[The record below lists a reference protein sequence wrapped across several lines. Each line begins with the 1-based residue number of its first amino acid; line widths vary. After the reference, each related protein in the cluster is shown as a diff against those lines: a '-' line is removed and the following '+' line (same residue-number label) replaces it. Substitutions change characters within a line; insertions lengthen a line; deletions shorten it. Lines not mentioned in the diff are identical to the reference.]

1 MEEDVDMVDG
11 EVLEDGIP
19 IEEATDS
26 HIGRTIEP
34 SGSAAMKAMDIND
47 AKLTIIFF
55 VNGKELKSSDT
66 ILKAIQQS
74 HDVSTD
80 ENECVVM
87 DNLWKNVHEVSFSIQ
102 EDEDI
107 CLDTFTTEYKG
118 DQLSWDDLLL
128 SSLRSGIDG
137 STLDSLREETNE
149 DVLNSI
155 SILENIN
162 HLKRLLILNGEAF
175 GSRYPTIR
183 TLLINPQM
191 TSKVYQQLREAV
203 LVCSHTLPAWCTK
216 ILLHASFLFPF
227 ALRRQYFLSS
237 SFGVGRTLANIV
249 GFHFAETGN
258 GSNVSSQNESPF
270 RTPRITRQKVRIS
283 RSHVLDSAR
292 KVFDRFGDKDVKL
305 EIEFYN
311 EAGSGLGP
319 TLEFYT
325 LLSHEFQRKALELWR
340 DDEYLPQDMENSN
353 SALVQGKKIDLVYSA
368 NGLFPKPHKAVSTNV
383 TDLFILLGKVM
394 AKSIQDGRLMDIPM
408 SKQFY
413 RLVLGKPLDLGDLQE
428 VAPDLTN
435 SLKGILNI
443 SRAKSDEDS
452 IEDLCLFFVLPG
464 DEKYELCA
472 DGMEIPVTSKNA
484 QQYVDLVVDA
494 VLGSG
499 IRSQVEAF
507 KKGFNCIFPINK
519 LRLFYEDEIELLV
532 CGDKNEAKWT
542 IELLS
547 SAIKFDHGYTASSEP
562 AIALIRVMASFEL
575 ADQRKFLR
583 FVTGAPRLPPG
594 GLMSLNPRLTV
605 VKKSPTLPPREEID
619 ESDFSV
625 EELQRN
631 LSNKDLPSVMTC
643 ANYLKLP
650 PYSDEGILK
659 ERLLY
664 AIREGQGSFD
674 LS

>member
-1 MEEDVDMVDG
+1 MEEDIDMLDG
-11 EVLEDGIP
+11 EVLEENGIQT
-19 IEEATDS
+19 EEAMDS
-26 HIGRTIEP
+26 HTGRTKEP
-34 SGSAAMKAMDIND
+34 SGSAAMKAVDINTE
-47 AKLTIIFF
+47 KLNLVFF
-55 VNGKELKSSDT
+55 VNGKVLKPSDT

-74 HDVSTD
+74 HDMIID
-80 ENECVVM
+80 ENECLVM
-87 DNLWKNVHEVSFSIQ
+87 DSLWKNVHEVSFSIQ
-102 EDEDI
+102 EGEDK
-107 CLDTFTTEYKG
+107 CLDTFPTEYEE
-118 DQLSWDDLLL
+118 DQLSWDGLLL
-128 SSLRSGIDG
+128 SSLRSGMDG
-137 STLDSLREETNE
+137 STLDGLREETNE

-162 HLKRLLILNGEAF
+162 HLKRLLILNGEVL

-183 TLLINPQM
+183 TLLTNPQM

-227 ALRRQYFLSS
+227 DLRRQYFLCS
-237 SFGVGRTLANIV
+237 SFGVGRTLSNIV
-249 GFHFAETGN
+249 GFHFAEAGN
-258 GSNVSSQNESPF
+258 GSTASAQNESPF

-340 DDEYLPQDMENSN
+340 DDQYLPQIMEN
-353 SALVQGKKIDLVYSA
+353 SALVQGKKNDLVYSA

-394 AKSIQDGRLMDIPM
+394 AKSIQDGRLMDIPI

-435 SLKGILNI
+435 SLKGLLDI
-443 SRAKSDEDS
+443 SRSKCDEDS
-452 IEDLCLFFVLPG
+452 IKDLCLFFVLPG
-464 DEKYELCA
+464 DEKYELCV

-519 LRLFYEDEIELLV
+519 LRLFYEDEIELLI

-547 SAIKFDHGYTASSEP
+547 NAIKFDHGYTASSEP
-562 AIALIRVMASFEL
+562 ATALIRVMASFEL

-605 VKKSPTLPPREEID
+605 VKKSPTLPPQEEID
-619 ESDFSV
+619 EVDMSV
-625 EELQRN
+625 EELRRK

-650 PYSDEGILK
+650 PYSDEGTLK